1 MFLTGV
7 AYKVPAAIS
16 GGVKSVNWTCTARS
30 DSGSVSTQWKWAA
43 AVYTQFNSDP
53 NACGVKPDDSNNL
66 DQYCNSDHAG
76 TPENCKGYVTGGA
89 CGGGGSNWTGSY
101 SGTVSQNIGSNCWSD
116 TAYYGCN
123 NYSSWGWGWGW
134 GWGWNG
140 WGGCNNSWSINGGGS
155 WGNGGCG
162 NTSCGNGGDGC
173 GDGKWGSGWDN
184 SGNCTGQG
192 WSGSGWGW

>member
-134 GWGWNG
+134 GWNG